1 MDAFLN
7 DGQLAFQDTV
17 RSFARDRIAPFAAD
31 WDREKTFPVETLR
44 EAAKL
49 GLAGLYI
56 PESEGGSGLGRL
68 DAAVVFEELAA
79 ACPSTAAYVSI
90 HNMVSWMIA
99 SFGNGEQRGRWLPG
113 LMTMDLLS
121 SYCLSEPGSGS
132 DAASLRTR
140 AERDG
145 DHYVLN
151 GSKAF
156 ISGAGASDLYACMV
170 RTGGE
175 GPGGISCLVVEKGS
189 PGLSF
194 GRPEEKMGWNS
205 QPTAAV
211 IFEDCRVPAA
221 NLVGG
226 EGEGFRIAM
235 KGLDGGRINIAACS
249 LGAGRAALEAT
260 REHLKTREQFGGPL
274 ASLQA
279 LRFRFADMATEL
291 EAARLL
297 VHAAARALDA
307 GAADATVRSAMAKR
321 YATDAGFRVCDE
333 AIQLHGGYGYLNDYP
348 LERLQRDARVHRI
361 LEGTNEI
368 MRVIVSRALL
378 GD

>member
-1 MDAFLN
+1 MDAFLT
-7 DGQLAFQDTV
+7 DGQLAFQDVV

-31 WDREKTFPVETLR
+31 WDRERTFPVATLR

-56 PESEGGSGLGRL
+56 PESGGGSGLGRV

-90 HNMVSWMIA
+90 HNMVSWMIS
-99 SFGNGEQRGRWLPG
+99 SFGSGEQRARWLPG
-113 LMTMDLLS
+113 LMTMDTLS
-121 SYCLSEPGSGS
+121 SYCLSEPGAGS

-156 ISGAGASDLYACMV
+156 ISGAGAAGLYACMV
-170 RTGGE
+170 RTGGP
-175 GPGGISCLVVEKGS
+175 GPGGVSCLVVEEGT

-194 GRPEEKMGWNS
+194 GRQEAKMGWNS

-211 IFEDCRVPAA
+211 VFEDCRVPVA
-221 NLVGG
+221 NRVGG

-235 KGLDGGRINIAACS
+235 KGLDGGRVNIAACS

-260 REHLKTREQFGGPL
+260 RGHLKAREQFGGPL
-274 ASLQA
+274 SSLQA

-297 VHAAARALDA
+297 VYAAARALDA
-307 GAADATVRSAMAKR
+307 GAPDATVRAAMAKR

-378 GD
+378 GG